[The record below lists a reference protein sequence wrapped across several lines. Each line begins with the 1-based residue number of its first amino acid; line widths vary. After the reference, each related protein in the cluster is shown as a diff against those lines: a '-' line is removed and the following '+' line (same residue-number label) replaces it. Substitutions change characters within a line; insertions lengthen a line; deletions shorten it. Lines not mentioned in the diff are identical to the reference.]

1 MVKQNP
7 HFYIYTCYN
16 IPLMKKLLLLSFVL
30 AQLTAFSQIKSYTS
44 TSGEMIFS
52 FANIKDKGQKESS
65 NLRWSPV
72 FNIQSL
78 RNHNFGQYFGLFYG
92 IGIRNVGFIYETPNS
107 DTMHKYRTYNVG
119 IPVGIKLGKM
129 DGFFI
134 YGGYEFETPFHYK
147 EKLFISDKKEEVSGY
162 WFNHKF
168 VQGVNHALFA
178 GINFKRGFN
187 IKFKYYL
194 NNFFNKDATRTV
206 AGVQVKPFQNLDVNV
221 FYIALDWNMFK
232 DVKERRKGRG
242 SKPADSNQ
250 YSYRF

>member
-1 MVKQNP
+1 
-7 HFYIYTCYN
+7 
-16 IPLMKKLLLLSFVL
+16 MKKLLLLCFVL
-30 AQLTAFSQIKSYTS
+30 TRIAAFAQVKSYTS

-52 FANIKDKGQKESS
+52 FANITDKGSKEAS

-72 FNIQSL
+72 FNIQAL
-78 RNHNFGQYFGLFYG
+78 RNHNFGRAVGLFYG

-119 IPVGIKLGKM
+119 IPIGIKLGNM
-129 DGFFI
+129 EGFFF
-134 YGGYEFETPFHYK
+134 YGGYEFESPFHYK
-147 EKLFISDKKEEVSGY
+147 EKLFISDKKEDVTGY

-168 VQGVNHALFA
+168 VQGVNHAVFA

-187 IKFKYYL
+187 LKFKYYL
-194 NNFFNKDATRTV
+194 NNFFNKNATRTV
-206 AGVQVKPFQNLDVNV
+206 AGVQTMPFKDLDVNV

-232 DVKERRKGRG
+232 DVKERRASRKT
-242 SKPADSNQ
+242 KPADNTQ